1 MEHWKQWDL
10 PEEIVKVDL
19 LYYDT
24 TTNVNTPLEL
34 WVGFLGLEQNM
45 ENFALT
51 PKIGWMIKIAGP
63 ENSDLAKH
71 H

>member
-1 MEHWKQWDL
+1 M
-10 PEEIVKVDL
+10 
-19 LYYDT
+19 YYDT

-63 ENSDLAKH
+63 ENSDLAKKLEGNPTSISIR
-71 H
+71 